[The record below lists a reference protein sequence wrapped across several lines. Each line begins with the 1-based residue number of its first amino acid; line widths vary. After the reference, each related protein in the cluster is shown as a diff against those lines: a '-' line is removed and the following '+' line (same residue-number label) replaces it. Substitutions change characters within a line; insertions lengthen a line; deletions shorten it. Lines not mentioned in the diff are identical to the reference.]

1 MNQFSSKEPW
11 EMTEDEW
18 NAERE
23 SIRSSSSGE
32 HRKSLYPHSPN
43 GARQWQE
50 HFDWL
55 TMNLPPHWR
64 RYRGDEPY
72 LSTEIPK
79 PDDED
84 FEDAFQVPINYE
96 MVIAEAKH
104 RGLVNGT

>member
-1 MNQFSSKEPW
+1 
-11 EMTEDEW
+11 
-18 NAERE
+18 
-23 SIRSSSSGE
+23 
-32 HRKSLYPHSPN
+32 
-43 GARQWQE
+43 
-50 HFDWL
+50 
-55 TMNLPPHWR
+55 MNLPPHWR